1 MQKSIDL
8 YMTPCYTI
16 NKLRDNKY
24 LTYYHIN
31 KPIKRKEVIIMTTTN
46 KTTNIKEV
54 IKEIKEYQAMQ
65 EELKK
70 QINELKEEAIEWLDE
85 NEIDEILTDEG
96 KITYREVISKRF
108 NSTQFKKDFADI
120 YDEYTTQ
127 TSNMRF
133 TCK

>member
-1 MQKSIDL
+1 MAK
-8 YMTPCYTI
+8 
-16 NKLRDNKY
+16 
-24 LTYYHIN
+24 
-31 KPIKRKEVIIMTTTN
+31 TTN
-46 KTTNIKEV
+46 KTTNIKDV

-65 EELKK
+65 DELKK
-70 QINELKEEAIEWLDE
+70 QIDELKEEAIEWLDE
-85 NEIDEILTDEG
+85 NELDEILTDEG

-108 NSTQFKKDFADI
+108 NSTAFKKDFADI

>member
-1 MQKSIDL
+1 
-8 YMTPCYTI
+8 MTP
-16 NKLRDNKY
+16 
-24 LTYYHIN
+24 
-31 KPIKRKEVIIMTTTN
+31 TTN
-46 KTTNIKEV
+46 TTNIKVV

-65 EELKK
+65 DELKK

-85 NEIDEILTDEG
+85 NELDEILTDEG

-108 NSTQFKKDFADI
+108 NSTAFKKDFADI
-120 YDEYTTQ
+120 YDEYTTK

>member
-1 MQKSIDL
+1 MSK
-8 YMTPCYTI
+8 
-16 NKLRDNKY
+16 
-24 LTYYHIN
+24 
-31 KPIKRKEVIIMTTTN
+31 TTN
-46 KTTNIKEV
+46 TTTNIKDV
-54 IKEIKEYQAMQ
+54 IKEIKKYQAMQ
-65 EELKK
+65 DELKK

-85 NEIDEILTDEG
+85 NELDEILTDEG

-108 NSTQFKKDFADI
+108 NSTAFKKDFADI

>member
-1 MQKSIDL
+1 MSK
-8 YMTPCYTI
+8 
-16 NKLRDNKY
+16 
-24 LTYYHIN
+24 
-31 KPIKRKEVIIMTTTN
+31 TTN
-46 KTTNIKEV
+46 TTTNIKDV

-65 EELKK
+65 DELKK

-85 NEIDEILTDEG
+85 NELDEILTDEG

-108 NSTQFKKDFADI
+108 NSTAFKKDFADI
-120 YDEYTTQ
+120 YDEYATQ

>member
-1 MQKSIDL
+1 MSK
-8 YMTPCYTI
+8 
-16 NKLRDNKY
+16 
-24 LTYYHIN
+24 
-31 KPIKRKEVIIMTTTN
+31 TTN
-46 KTTNIKEV
+46 TTTNIKDV

-65 EELKK
+65 DELKK

-85 NEIDEILTDEG
+85 NELDEILTDEG
-96 KITYREVISKRF
+96 KISYREVISKRF
-108 NSTQFKKDFADI
+108 NSTAFKKDFADI

>member
-1 MQKSIDL
+1 MA
-8 YMTPCYTI
+8 
-16 NKLRDNKY
+16 
-24 LTYYHIN
+24 
-31 KPIKRKEVIIMTTTN
+31 
-46 KTTNIKEV
+46 KTTNTKNIKDV

-65 EELKK
+65 DELKK

-85 NEIDEILTDEG
+85 NELDEILTDEG

-108 NSTQFKKDFADI
+108 NSTAFKKDFADI

>member
-1 MQKSIDL
+1 
-8 YMTPCYTI
+8 
-16 NKLRDNKY
+16 
-24 LTYYHIN
+24 
-31 KPIKRKEVIIMTTTN
+31 MTTTN
-46 KTTNIKEV
+46 KTTNIKDV
-54 IKEIKEYQAMQ
+54 IREIKEYQAMQ
-65 EELKK
+65 DELKK

-85 NEIDEILTDEG
+85 NELDEILTDDG

-108 NSTQFKKDFADI
+108 NSTAFKKDFADI

>member
-1 MQKSIDL
+1 MSK
-8 YMTPCYTI
+8 
-16 NKLRDNKY
+16 
-24 LTYYHIN
+24 
-31 KPIKRKEVIIMTTTN
+31 TTN
-46 KTTNIKEV
+46 TTTNIKDV
-54 IKEIKEYQAMQ
+54 IREIKEYQAMQ
-65 EELKK
+65 DELKK

-85 NEIDEILTDEG
+85 NELDEILTDEG

-108 NSTQFKKDFADI
+108 NSTALKKDFADI

>member
-1 MQKSIDL
+1 MSK
-8 YMTPCYTI
+8 
-16 NKLRDNKY
+16 
-24 LTYYHIN
+24 
-31 KPIKRKEVIIMTTTN
+31 TTN
-46 KTTNIKEV
+46 KTTNIKDV
-54 IKEIKEYQAMQ
+54 IREIKEYQAMQ
-65 EELKK
+65 DELKK

-108 NSTQFKKDFADI
+108 NSTAFKKDFADI

>member
-1 MQKSIDL
+1 
-8 YMTPCYTI
+8 MTP
-16 NKLRDNKY
+16 
-24 LTYYHIN
+24 
-31 KPIKRKEVIIMTTTN
+31 TTN
-46 KTTNIKEV
+46 TTNIKDV

-65 EELKK
+65 DELKK

-85 NEIDEILTDEG
+85 NELDEILTDEG

-108 NSTQFKKDFADI
+108 NSTAFKKDFADI
-120 YDEYTTQ
+120 YDEYITK

>member
-1 MQKSIDL
+1 MA
-8 YMTPCYTI
+8 
-16 NKLRDNKY
+16 
-24 LTYYHIN
+24 
-31 KPIKRKEVIIMTTTN
+31 
-46 KTTNIKEV
+46 KTTNTTSIKDV

-65 EELKK
+65 DELKK

-85 NEIDEILTDEG
+85 NELDEILTDEG

-108 NSTQFKKDFADI
+108 NSTAFKKDFADI

-133 TCK
+133 TCKQQQ

>member
-1 MQKSIDL
+1 
-8 YMTPCYTI
+8 
-16 NKLRDNKY
+16 
-24 LTYYHIN
+24 
-31 KPIKRKEVIIMTTTN
+31 MTTTN

-65 EELKK
+65 DELKK

-108 NSTQFKKDFADI
+108 NSTAFKKDFADI
-120 YDEYTTQ
+120 YDEYTTK

>member
-1 MQKSIDL
+1 
-8 YMTPCYTI
+8 MTP
-16 NKLRDNKY
+16 
-24 LTYYHIN
+24 
-31 KPIKRKEVIIMTTTN
+31 TTN
-46 KTTNIKEV
+46 TTNIKDV

-65 EELKK
+65 DELKK

-85 NEIDEILTDEG
+85 NELDEILTDEG

-108 NSTQFKKDFADI
+108 NSTAFNKDFADI
-120 YDEYTTQ
+120 YDEYTTK

>member
-1 MQKSIDL
+1 MSK
-8 YMTPCYTI
+8 
-16 NKLRDNKY
+16 
-24 LTYYHIN
+24 
-31 KPIKRKEVIIMTTTN
+31 TTN
-46 KTTNIKEV
+46 TTTNIKDV
-54 IKEIKEYQAMQ
+54 IKEIKEYQAIQ
-65 EELKK
+65 DELKK

-85 NEIDEILTDEG
+85 NELDEILTDEG

-108 NSTQFKKDFADI
+108 NSTAFKKDFADI

>member
-1 MQKSIDL
+1 
-8 YMTPCYTI
+8 
-16 NKLRDNKY
+16 
-24 LTYYHIN
+24 
-31 KPIKRKEVIIMTTTN
+31 MTTTN
-46 KTTNIKEV
+46 KTTTNIKDV
-54 IKEIKEYQAMQ
+54 IREIKEYQAMQ
-65 EELKK
+65 DELKK

-85 NEIDEILTDEG
+85 NEVDEILTDEG

-108 NSTQFKKDFADI
+108 NSTAFKKDFADI

>member
-1 MQKSIDL
+1 
-8 YMTPCYTI
+8 MTP
-16 NKLRDNKY
+16 
-24 LTYYHIN
+24 
-31 KPIKRKEVIIMTTTN
+31 TTN
-46 KTTNIKEV
+46 TTNIKDA

-65 EELKK
+65 DELKK

-85 NEIDEILTDEG
+85 NELDEILTDEG

-108 NSTQFKKDFADI
+108 NSTAFKKDFADI
-120 YDEYTTQ
+120 YDEYTTK

>member
-1 MQKSIDL
+1 
-8 YMTPCYTI
+8 MTP
-16 NKLRDNKY
+16 
-24 LTYYHIN
+24 
-31 KPIKRKEVIIMTTTN
+31 TTN
-46 KTTNIKEV
+46 TTNIKDV

-65 EELKK
+65 DELKK

-85 NEIDEILTDEG
+85 NELDEILTDEG

-108 NSTQFKKDFADI
+108 NSTAFKKDFADI
-120 YDEYTTQ
+120 YDEYTTK

>member
-1 MQKSIDL
+1 
-8 YMTPCYTI
+8 MT
-16 NKLRDNKY
+16 
-24 LTYYHIN
+24 
-31 KPIKRKEVIIMTTTN
+31 
-46 KTTNIKEV
+46 KTTNTANIKDV

-65 EELKK
+65 DELKK

-85 NEIDEILTDEG
+85 NELDEILTDEG

-108 NSTQFKKDFADI
+108 NSTAFKKDFADI

>member
-1 MQKSIDL
+1 MAK
-8 YMTPCYTI
+8 
-16 NKLRDNKY
+16 
-24 LTYYHIN
+24 
-31 KPIKRKEVIIMTTTN
+31 TTN
-46 KTTNIKEV
+46 KTTNIKDV

-65 EELKK
+65 DELKK

-85 NEIDEILTDEG
+85 NELDEILTDEG

-108 NSTQFKKDFADI
+108 NSTAFKKDFADI
-120 YDEYTTQ
+120 YDEYTTK